1 MKKIGI
7 VSIAAVMALL
17 LTACGTGNVSPSSS
31 HPSSKA
37 SATSSQAPAPVVS
50 IPEKV
55 SQGSVPDSFAGLK
68 SYLGKNLSLQGDGK
82 SMCSDIIGAGSGV
95 RYIYGHNGKDNVTL
109 ELYEYNPANL
119 NSTAQKVIS
128 EVKGKGHF
136 SLLGQQVDATLSDSG
151 KYLMIYKDTA
161 TDSSS
166 KAYDAEVKKMFRKFK
181 AD

>member
-1 MKKIGI
+1 
-7 VSIAAVMALL
+7 
-17 LTACGTGNVSPSSS
+17 
-31 HPSSKA
+31 
-37 SATSSQAPAPVVS
+37 VVS

-55 SQGSVPDSFAGLK
+55 SQGSVPDSLAGLK
-68 SYLGKNLSLQGDGK
+68 SYLGKNLSLPGNGK
-82 SMCSDIIGAGSGV
+82 SMCSDIIGAESGV

-109 ELYEYNPANL
+109 EMYEYNQANL

-136 SLLGQQVDATLSDSG
+136 LLLGQQVDATLSDNG